1 MEKRGYFPLVVF
13 LLLSAAQFS
22 FGTPVHA
29 ARSPNEEDTAL
40 EGQITQVSREVEKI
54 NLRMARLKKE
64 LREITDGTRQTAIP
78 SELDR
83 LRGERGTLQELLNRL
98 VEAGK
103 ADEEKV
109 IDQALQR
116 ARKLERIQ
124 ERASEREEIRYDRR
138 TQ

>member
-29 ARSPNEEDTAL
+29 AQSPNEEDAVL

-83 LRGERGTLQELLNRL
+83 LRGERGTLQELLDRL